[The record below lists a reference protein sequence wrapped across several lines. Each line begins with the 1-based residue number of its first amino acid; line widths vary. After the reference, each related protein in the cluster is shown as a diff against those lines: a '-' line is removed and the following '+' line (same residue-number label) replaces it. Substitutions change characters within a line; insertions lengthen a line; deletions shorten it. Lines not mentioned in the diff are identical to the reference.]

1 MISCSL
7 TIKCG
12 SLKMF
17 ASQFLMRTG
26 ITAKKFLFVLVI
38 QQLFVCI
45 DYYFFV
51 NTCKYMFGCKL
62 EMEICQ
68 SVG

>member
-1 MISCSL
+1 
-7 TIKCG
+7 
-12 SLKMF
+12 MF

-45 DYYFFV
+45 NYYFFV
-51 NTCKYMFGCKL
+51 NTCLDANWKWKFVSL
-62 EMEICQ
+62 LVDIDI
-68 SVG
+68 

>member
-1 MISCSL
+1 
-7 TIKCG
+7 
-12 SLKMF
+12 MF

-45 DYYFFV
+45 DYYLDANWKWKFV
-51 NTCKYMFGCKL
+51 SL
-62 EMEICQ
+62 LVEIDIWGTLVITVLVIC
-68 SVG
+68 